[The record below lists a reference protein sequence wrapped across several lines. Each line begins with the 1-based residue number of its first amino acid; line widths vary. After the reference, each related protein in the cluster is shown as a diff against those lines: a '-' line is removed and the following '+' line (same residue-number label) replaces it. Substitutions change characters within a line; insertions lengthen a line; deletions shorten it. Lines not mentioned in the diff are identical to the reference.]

1 MSKRAKIVI
10 AVILAALILLAL
22 WYMRPRT
29 LDTAIDLEGKTVT
42 SMAVTGMFIE
52 DSWDASG
59 MYRPVHKSYT
69 IDSETADTGA
79 ILDILRTTRYSRSLR
94 SLFSPDSVTL
104 GGSGGTITIS
114 MVLDNEEV
122 VTMTVGSIVTFG
134 LPGRDGFTIAR
145 ADDSLFV
152 LLGEYVR
159 ANGVEN

>member
-29 LDTAIDLEGKTVT
+29 LDATIDLEGKTVT

-59 MYRPVHKSYT
+59 MYRAVHKSYT

-94 SLFSPDSVTL
+94 SLLSPDSVSL
-104 GGSGGTITIS
+104 GAEDGVITVS
-114 MVLDNEEV
+114 MVLDGKESVSINI
-122 VTMTVGSIVTFG
+122 GSLVTFS
-134 LPGRDGFTIAR
+134 LPGSDGFTVAR
-145 ADDSLFV
+145 ASDSLFV
-152 LLGEYVR
+152 LLEEYLR
-159 ANGVEN
+159 ENGVE